1 MGVRDGLQVA
11 TNTQTKADYKDK
23 LDNSSDIQKVT
34 YFSDGK
40 TLNVTLWL
48 GDTMPENP
56 TREGANNLVYGI
68 LIDVDNNPTTG
79 KFGVDYQKEIQWSNT
94 TQQWNNFIAEYSSP
108 GHLRILESQRNRSVL
123 YEENQKYIPVSLD
136 LESITSPAKYRVL
149 CYTVVIYATL
159 QTGLMFH
166 QQHIHFQ
173 HYRVL

>member
-1 MGVRDGLQVA
+1 MA

-34 YFSDGK
+34 YFSDGR

-108 GHLRILESQRNRSVL
+108 GHLIINQILPHWICYVL
-123 YEENQKYIPVSLD
+123 QSDQVNQVCLC
-136 LESITSPAKYRVL
+136 LFMRTVFSIL
-149 CYTVVIYATL
+149 
-159 QTGLMFH
+159 
-166 QQHIHFQ
+166 
-173 HYRVL
+173 

>member
-1 MGVRDGLQVA
+1 MA

-68 LIDVDNNPTTG
+68 
-79 KFGVDYQKEIQWSNT
+79 
-94 TQQWNNFIAEYSSP
+94 
-108 GHLRILESQRNRSVL
+108 
-123 YEENQKYIPVSLD
+123 
-136 LESITSPAKYRVL
+136 
-149 CYTVVIYATL
+149 
-159 QTGLMFH
+159 
-166 QQHIHFQ
+166 
-173 HYRVL
+173 

>member
-1 MGVRDGLQVA
+1 MTINDFYFSDSRAQPLISFPRQEITVGSRDGLQVA

-68 LIDVDNNPTTG
+68 LIDVDSNPTTG

-108 GHLRILESQRNRSVL
+108 GHLRILEFTYLTTVELQLKLL
-123 YEENQKYIPVSLD
+123 YW
-136 LESITSPAKYRVL
+136 
-149 CYTVVIYATL
+149 
-159 QTGLMFH
+159 
-166 QQHIHFQ
+166 
-173 HYRVL
+173 